1 MSLEGFFAGLDSGAD
16 ALQAGIINQNK
27 MRATETANQA
37 NLINSLLTNV
47 NNQISTY
54 DKREYDPYT
63 GRVISLYGSESDQE
77 FLKELY
83 KQRDQLQAALVG
95 IYPGIKFAEP
105 PPPSDT
111 VPKEPAPLVVGEDGD
126 NNQPPADTAAE
137 LDSALEQDTEGFIL
151 KTARFLM
158 GDEWEVKRGEYG
170 DIVAGAREPATDE
183 QILKGIFNDNRER
196 HQEII
201 RQRRA
206 AGKPVGLGEL
216 IRKGAGAIYDYLG
229 DFFRVIKGSTGA
241 TIEDQIKQVPSTGM
255 LGTEKG
261 VLDPETEALIKA
273 DELAGVFDV
282 GERSMAHHVKNEP
295 DAILKAM
302 KASGQNIPWYK
313 DFAIK
318 HLGKQSRDH
327 LEDYFVG
334 RELVGTEGLT
344 PWNISPE
351 GRLARMVDGLTA
363 VVRMAESGPDGYN
376 AVALSEPDPKLTTM
390 TIGQVYRKHGET
402 ATGAFQFKH
411 STIYDVLKRMLG
423 MSEKDIDK
431 LVYNKT
437 NQDKIFEYAL
447 KALGVNKMIADEIT
461 QDVFHKR
468 LANMFRAI
476 GPDKDSRLGEPSDDK
491 GNIVRG
497 IVNYEEFK

>member
-47 NNQISTY
+47 NNQIKTY
-54 DKREYDPYT
+54 SEKQLDFS
-63 GRVISLYGSESDQE
+63 GRSVSLYGAEADRE

-83 KQRDQLQAALVG
+83 IQRDQLQAALVG

-126 NNQPPADTAAE
+126 NNQPPVDTVTE
-137 LDSALEQDTEGFIL
+137 LDAALEQDTEGFIL

-158 GDEWEVKRGEYG
+158 GDEWEIKRGEYG
-170 DIVAGAREPATDE
+170 DIAAGARQPATDE

-196 HQEII
+196 HKEVI

-206 AGKPVGLGEL
+206 EGKPVGLGEL

-241 TIEDQIKQVPSTGM
+241 TIEDQIKQVPSMGM

-282 GERSMAHHVKNEP
+282 GERSMAYHSKNEP

-302 KASGQNIPWYK
+302 KESGQNISWW
-313 DFAIK
+313 DNFSIK

-363 VVRMAESGPDGYN
+363 VVRRAESGGDGYN

-390 TIGQVYRKHGET
+390 TIGQVYRKYGET

-461 QDVFHKR
+461 QEVFHER

>member
-27 MRATETANQA
+27 MRATEPANQA
-37 NLINSLLTNV
+37 NLINSLLTDV
-47 NNQISTY
+47 NNQIKTY
-54 DKREYDPYT
+54 NRRELDFSGTPQA
-63 GRVISLYGSESDQE
+63 LYGTAADQE
-77 FLKELY
+77 FLKKLY
-83 KQRDQLQAALVG
+83 IQRDQLQAALVG

-111 VPKEPAPLVVGEDGD
+111 VPKEPAPLVVGEDGA
-126 NNQPPADTAAE
+126 NNQTPADTAAE

-216 IRKGAGAIYDYLG
+216 IRKGAGAVYDYLG
-229 DFFRVIKGSTGA
+229 DLFRAIKGKDSTMEEQL
-241 TIEDQIKQVPSTGM
+241 IQSLSTGM

-334 RELVGTEGLT
+334 RELVGTEGLS

-351 GRLARMVDGLTA
+351 GKLARMVDGLRA

-423 MSEKDIDK
+423 MSERDIDK

>member
-37 NLINSLLTNV
+37 NLINSLLTDV
-47 NNQISTY
+47 NNQIKTY
-54 DKREYDPYT
+54 NRRELDFSGTPQA
-63 GRVISLYGSESDQE
+63 LYGTAADRE

-83 KQRDQLQAALVG
+83 IQRDQLQAALVS

-105 PPPSDT
+105 PPPPDT

-158 GDEWEVKRGEYG
+158 GDEWEVKRGEYSK
-170 DIVAGAREPATDE
+170 DIAAGIRQPATDE

-196 HQEII
+196 HQEVI

-216 IRKGAGAIYDYLG
+216 IRKGAGAVYDYLG
-229 DFFRVIKGSTGA
+229 DLFRAIKGKDSTM
-241 TIEDQIKQVPSTGM
+241 EEQIRQSLSTGM

-282 GERSMAHHVKNEP
+282 GERSMAYHSKNEP

-302 KASGQNIPWYK
+302 KESGQNIPWYK
-313 DFAIK
+313 YFAIK
-318 HLGKQSRDH
+318 YLGKQSRDH

-363 VVRMAESGPDGYN
+363 VVRQAESGGDGYN

-390 TIGQVYRKHGET
+390 TIGQVYRKYGET

-423 MSEKDIDK
+423 MSERDIDK

-461 QDVFHKR
+461 QEVFHER

>member
-47 NNQISTY
+47 NNQIKTY
-54 DKREYDPYT
+54 SEKQLDFS
-63 GRVISLYGSESDQE
+63 GRSVSLYGAEADRE

-83 KQRDQLQAALVG
+83 IQRDQLQSALVG

-105 PPPSDT
+105 PPPPD
-111 VPKEPAPLVVGEDGD
+111 VVKPGAPDPLVAGEDV
-126 NNQPPADTAAE
+126 ADKTGNKAE
-137 LDSALEQDTEGFIL
+137 IDAALEQDTEGFML

-158 GDEWEVKRGEYG
+158 GDQWEVKRGEYG
-170 DIVAGAREPATDE
+170 DIAAGARQPATDE

-196 HQEII
+196 HQEVI

-206 AGKPVGLGEL
+206 EGKPVGLGEL
-216 IRKGAGAIYDYLG
+216 IREGAGAVYDYFS
-229 DFFRVIKGSTGA
+229 DFFRAIKGKDSTM
-241 TIEDQIKQVPSTGM
+241 EEQIRQSLSTGM

-282 GERSMAHHVKNEP
+282 GERSMAYHSKNEP

-302 KASGQNIPWYK
+302 KESGQNISWW
-313 DFAIK
+313 DNFSIK

-363 VVRMAESGPDGYN
+363 VVRRAESGGDGYN

-447 KALGVNKMIADEIT
+447 KALGINELIAEGDEAAR
-461 QDVFHKR
+461 DVFHKR